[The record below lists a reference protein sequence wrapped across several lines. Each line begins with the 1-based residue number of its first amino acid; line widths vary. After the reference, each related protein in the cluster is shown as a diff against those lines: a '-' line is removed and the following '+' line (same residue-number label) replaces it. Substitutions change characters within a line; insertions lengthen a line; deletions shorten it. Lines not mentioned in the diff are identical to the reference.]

1 MFSRLWFVRL
11 FFFSGLEQESSKR
24 LALAANATLTWQKKN
39 DALASHL
46 VPADYV
52 VATVMKQMTLKSQ
65 LADGGEIHRFGVFKQ
80 FRFGDY
86 SSNTASVSLIPGAA
100 SSDALNRHTMHI
112 HSLLHT
118 EFPEPECVGFI
129 IDYEFA
135 LREVWGTLTLLGI
148 P

>member
-1 MFSRLWFVRL
+1 MAPAPMSVPAISQPPLSSSVDVLKVVVCPAFL
-11 FFFSGLEQESSKR
+11 FSGLEQESSKR

-100 SSDALNRHTMHI
+100 SSDALNRIRCTFVLCCTQNFQ
-112 HSLLHT
+112 SLS
-118 EFPEPECVGFI
+118 V
-129 IDYEFA
+129 
-135 LREVWGTLTLLGI
+135 
-148 P
+148 

>member
-1 MFSRLWFVRL
+1 MSVPAISQPPLSSSVDVLKVVVCPAFL
-11 FFFSGLEQESSKR
+11 FSGLKQESSKR

-65 LADGGEIHRFGVFKQ
+65 LADGSEVHRFGVFKLL
-80 FRFGDY
+80 RFGDC
-86 SSNTASVSLIPGAA
+86 SSKIA
-100 SSDALNRHTMHI
+100 SSVVSEARTTNFTRQ
-112 HSLLHT
+112 
-118 EFPEPECVGFI
+118 FV
-129 IDYEFA
+129 
-135 LREVWGTLTLLGI
+135 EVEY

>member
-65 LADGGEIHRFGVFKQ
+65 LADGSEVHRFGVFKLL
-80 FRFGDY
+80 RFGDC
-86 SSNTASVSLIPGAA
+86 SSKIA
-100 SSDALNRHTMHI
+100 SSVVSEARTTNFTRQ
-112 HSLLHT
+112 
-118 EFPEPECVGFI
+118 FV
-129 IDYEFA
+129 
-135 LREVWGTLTLLGI
+135 EVEY

>member
-1 MFSRLWFVRL
+1 MSVPAISQPPLSSSVDVLKVVVCPAFL
-11 FFFSGLEQESSKR
+11 FSGLEQESSKR

-39 DALASHL
+39 DALASRL

-86 SSNTASVSLIPGAA
+86 SSNTASPVVSEARTANVSQSRPRTEQFVADERFCLVIQSA
-100 SSDALNRHTMHI
+100 SQSKQ
-112 HSLLHT
+112 
-118 EFPEPECVGFI
+118 
-129 IDYEFA
+129 
-135 LREVWGTLTLLGI
+135 
-148 P
+148 